1 MAKPDLYKC
10 AALRLAA
17 AALALGLCACA
28 ARQPVAVDPAPTS
41 TPVPVTSDDPGIQG
55 PQLARPATSPGLPG
69 VPLPDLPGVAVV
81 LSGDQPAYTSVAVEL
96 GRRLGD
102 ATFYELGAGA
112 DAPASIF
119 RRIGDSDSGAV
130 VAIGTTAAR
139 AAVTFATVPVVF
151 CQVFN
156 YHDAGLVTK
165 TSRGVSVLA
174 PLDAHL
180 DAWQGS
186 SPNLRRIGV
195 ILGAGHEKL
204 IEEAEVA
211 ATRHGLELSI
221 RIVASDQEAQYQF
234 RRMVN
239 EIDGF
244 WLFPDNRVLSTRT
257 LREMLALA
265 ERRNVEVAVANEAL
279 LSAGATISLSAVPA
293 DIAATIVGL
302 LRRIEAG
309 DLPELPDITPLSAVQ
324 VVTR

>member
-17 AALALGLCACA
+17 AALALGLSACA
-28 ARQPVAVDPAPTS
+28 ARQPVAVDPAPTPA
-41 TPVPVTSDDPGIQG
+41 PVPVTPADPVVQAQQ
-55 PQLARPATSPGLPG
+55 PVTPATSPAQSLLP
-69 VPLPDLPGVAVV
+69 PPDPPGIAVV

-96 GRRLGD
+96 GSRLGEV
-102 ATFYELGAGA
+102 TFYELGAGPES
-112 DAPASIF
+112 PASIF

-130 VAIGTTAAR
+130 VAIGATAAR
-139 AAVTFATVPVVF
+139 AAVAFATVPVVF

-156 YHDAGLVTK
+156 YHDAGLVTE

-180 DAWQGS
+180 DAWQDS
-186 SPNLRRIGV
+186 SPQLRRIGV
-195 ILGAGHEKL
+195 ILGPGHEAL
-204 IEEAEVA
+204 VEEAEIA
-211 ATRHGLELSI
+211 AAGHGLQLSM

-234 RRMVN
+234 RRMVS

-244 WLFPDNRVLSTRT
+244 WLFPDNRVLSART

-265 ERRNVEVAVANEAL
+265 ARRNVEVAVANEAL

>member
-1 MAKPDLYKC
+1 M
-10 AALRLAA
+10 
-17 AALALGLCACA
+17 
-28 ARQPVAVDPAPTS
+28 
-41 TPVPVTSDDPGIQG
+41 
-55 PQLARPATSPGLPG
+55 
-69 VPLPDLPGVAVV
+69 
-81 LSGDQPAYTSVAVEL
+81 
-96 GRRLGD
+96 
-102 ATFYELGAGA
+102 
-112 DAPASIF
+112 
-119 RRIGDSDSGAV
+119 
-130 VAIGTTAAR
+130 
-139 AAVTFATVPVVF
+139 PVVF

-186 SPNLRRIGV
+186 SPNLRRRGDP
-195 ILGAGHEKL
+195 GCGSQKL

-239 EIDGF
+239 EINGF